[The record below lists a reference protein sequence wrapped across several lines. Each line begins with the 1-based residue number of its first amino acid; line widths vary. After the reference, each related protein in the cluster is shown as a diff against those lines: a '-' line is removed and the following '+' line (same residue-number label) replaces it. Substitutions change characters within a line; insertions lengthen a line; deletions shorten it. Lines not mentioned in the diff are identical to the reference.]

1 MTLKKSSSLLQIS
14 ASVTETAPN
23 TLTSTEIEI
32 PLNPLDN
39 EVFVVT
45 QIDIDPQGADYVND
59 LTCTVDCTV
68 STTSRST
75 VGSLAASN
83 VMEIARR
90 STYVQ
95 TDNAGVAVGVTQYAS
110 ELPAQGVEGQ
120 DYLGIIAT
128 PNAYFNI
135 IGNNNV
141 NTKTA
146 QCRIWGYRATAT
158 GPVYAALV
166 QSELLG

>member
-1 MTLKKSSSLLQIS
+1 MSLKKSSSLLQIS
-14 ASVTETAPN
+14 ASVTESAPN
-23 TLTSTEIEI
+23 TFTASEIEI

-45 QIDIDPQGADYVND
+45 QIDIDPQGPDFVTA
-59 LTCTVDCTV
+59 LITTVDCTV
-68 STTSRST
+68 STVQRTT
-75 VGSLAASN
+75 VGSLASSN

-90 STYVQ
+90 SRFVAA
-95 TDNAGVAVGVTQYAS
+95 DGAGVPVGVTEFAS
-110 ELPAQGVEGQ
+110 ELPAGGVEGQ

-128 PNAYFNI
+128 PNCYLNI
-135 IGNNNV
+135 VGNNNTDV
-141 NTKTA
+141 KTA